1 LEAPFS
7 IKALL
12 TFMGSPFLAF
22 NGSFT
27 APAFLNSHPP
37 PGRQVSG
44 EWIDLSATQSEF
56 DEPPGFNYH

>member
-1 LEAPFS
+1 
-7 IKALL
+7 
-12 TFMGSPFLAF
+12 MGSPFLAF

-44 EWIDLSATQSEF
+44 EWIDLPATQSEF